1 MYLCRGQAARCR
13 FYGLSDIGALWEVGK
28 RVSALSTLLSR
39 NRRMRVSFAG
49 TLQMHKHLAS
59 TYVKYATAEAPMLL
73 ARARSSFHFTRLG
86 FEA

>member
-1 MYLCRGQAARCR
+1 
-13 FYGLSDIGALWEVGK
+13 
-28 RVSALSTLLSR
+28 
-39 NRRMRVSFAG
+39 MRVSFAG

>member
-1 MYLCRGQAARCR
+1 MYLCCGQAARCR

-49 TLQMHKHLAS
+49 TLQMHKHLAF
-59 TYVKYATAEAPMLL
+59 TYVKYATAEALSYATCP
-73 ARARSSFHFTRLG
+73 RAFFISFHPFG
-86 FEA
+86 V